1 MANLTAS
8 DPKVIELSYDL
19 LEKII
24 MAIDY
29 KSKEDL
35 VKLSSIMLEKVNS
48 DDKYPELL
56 KLAYADAKN
65 IPQINAKVNIKYKL
79 IFTLLYTIT
88 PPFKY
93 YTQNR
98 VKNQTK
104 YGCF

>member
-1 MANLTAS
+1 MAKLTEN

-29 KSKEDL
+29 KTKEDL
-35 VKLSSIMLEKVNS
+35 VKLSSIMVKKVNS

-65 IPQINAKVNIKYKL
+65 KIDLLSFDQINEIKA
-79 IFTLLYTIT
+79 IIT
-88 PPFKY
+88 S
-93 YTQNR
+93 N
-98 VKNQTK
+98 
-104 YGCF
+104 